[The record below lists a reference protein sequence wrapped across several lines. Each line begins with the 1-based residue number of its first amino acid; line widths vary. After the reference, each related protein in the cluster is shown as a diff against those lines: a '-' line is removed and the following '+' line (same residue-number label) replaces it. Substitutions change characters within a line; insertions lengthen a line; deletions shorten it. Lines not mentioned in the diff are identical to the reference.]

1 MNLNKLTLIQASEKL
16 EAKEI
21 TSTQLVEDCLG
32 AINANK
38 DLNAFI
44 SVFGDE
50 ARELAKASD
59 KRRATGDLPAG
70 KAGKLS
76 QFDGIPIAIKDNMA
90 MGGKLTTA
98 GSKILSNFKPPYDA
112 TVVKKLKD
120 AGFIIIGKTNMDE
133 FAFGSSTE
141 SSFFG
146 PTKNPWNKT
155 RVPGGSSGG
164 SAAAVAADLV
174 IAALGSDTGGSIRQP
189 ASFCGIV
196 GLKPTY
202 GAVSRYGLFAFGSSL
217 DQIGPLTKTV
227 EDAVELYN
235 VIVGY
240 DKCDSTSI
248 KSQNVNLLSSTL
260 EASDSQNDISNLKIG
275 VPKEFFGEG
284 LDPEVEKRIREG
296 IKVLKKAGAEIIEVS
311 LPSLKYALSVYYIV
325 ALAEASSNLSR
336 YDGIK
341 YGYSVNQ
348 RSKIKDQK
356 LSLLDTY
363 VKSRTE
369 GFGTEAKRRIMLG
382 TYILSAGYYDAYY
395 KTAQRVRAKIK
406 KELDEAFKKVDV
418 LVGPVAPTTA
428 FKIGEKIDD
437 PLTMY
442 LEDIYTVPVNPAG
455 IPGVSVPCGMSDG
468 LPVGLQIL
476 GPLFSENKIMS
487 AAKAIEENI
496 KFERQIGDGV

>member
-1 MNLNKLTLIQASEKL
+1 MNLNNLTLIQASEKL

-21 TSTQLVEDCLG
+21 TSAHLVEDCLG
-32 AINANK
+32 AIEKNK

-44 SVFGDE
+44 TVFADE
-50 ARELAKASD
+50 ARESAKASS
-59 KRRATGDLPAG
+59 KRRVANKP
-70 KAGKLS
+70 LS
-76 QFDGIPIAIKDNMA
+76 KFDGIPIAIKDNMA
-90 MGGKLTTA
+90 MEGKLTTA

-141 SSFFG
+141 SSFYG
-146 PTKNPWNKT
+146 PTKNPWDKA

-235 VIVGY
+235 VISGY
-240 DKCDSTSI
+240 DPLDSTST
-248 KSQNVNLLSSTL
+248 KPKKLHFVGGTFSVR
-260 EASDSQNDISNLKIG
+260 DMKIG
-275 VPKEFFGEG
+275 IPKEFFGEG
-284 LDPEVEKRIREG
+284 LDLEVEKCVRNG
-296 IKVLKKAGAEIIEVS
+296 IEVLKKTGAEILEVS

-341 YGYSVNQ
+341 YGYSASSEEQGV
-348 RSKIKDQK
+348 R
-356 LSLLDTY
+356 SLLETY
-363 VKSRTE
+363 LKSRTQ
-369 GFGTEAKRRIMLG
+369 GFGEEARRRIMLG

-418 LVGPVAPTTA
+418 LVGPVSPFPA

-442 LEDIYTVPVNPAG
+442 LADIYTVPINPAG
-455 IPGVSVPCGMSDG
+455 VPAISVPCGLSKG
-468 LPVGLQIL
+468 LPVGMQII
-476 GPLFSENKIMS
+476 GKQKGENDIMTV
-487 AAKAIEENI
+487 AKTIEQNI
-496 KFERQIGDGV
+496 KFERQMDGI